1 LYKNYFKDI
10 KNGNLLVLRTCLVQ
24 IIDKWEQLESLISP
38 WILLSV
44 TANSIIIIAGACV
57 LAIQTTITYTTFSLI
72 ISSAASIIRII
83 IYCHFGESITNRFK
97 SLVKKVEVMSL
108 SNTLSN
114 DDWNQLNTIRNM
126 NKQFTVDIFGLFRLR
141 TTTTLAIGAF
151 VLNYSVL
158 LIQTDHNNNPCNSYK
173 LRMNGTPELNS
184 TGTQY

>member
-1 LYKNYFKDI
+1 M
-10 KNGNLLVLRTCLVQ
+10 
-24 IIDKWEQLESLISP
+24 ESLISP
-38 WILLSV
+38 WILLTV

-57 LAIQTTITYTTFSLI
+57 LAIQTTINMSSFEFI

-83 IYCHFGESITNRFK
+83 IYCHFGESITKQIK
-97 SLVKKVEVMSL
+97 SLVKRVEVMSL

-158 LIQTDHNNNPCNSYK
+158 LIQTDHNNNPCDSYK
-173 LRMNGTPELNS
+173 FRINGTS
-184 TGTQY
+184 I

>member
-1 LYKNYFKDI
+1 M
-10 KNGNLLVLRTCLVQ
+10 
-24 IIDKWEQLESLISP
+24 
-38 WILLSV
+38 
-44 TANSIIIIAGACV
+44 
-57 LAIQTTITYTTFSLI
+57 AIQTNINMPSFELI

-83 IYCHFGESITNRFK
+83 IFCYFGESITKQFK

-126 NKQFTVDIFGLFRLR
+126 NKQFTVDIFGFFRLR

-158 LIQTDHNNNPCNSYK
+158 LIQTDHNNNPCDSYK
-173 LRMNGTPELNS
+173 FRINGTS
-184 TGTQY
+184 I

>member
-1 LYKNYFKDI
+1 MSSF
-10 KNGNLLVLRTCLVQ
+10 
-24 IIDKWEQLESLISP
+24 E
-38 WILLSV
+38 
-44 TANSIIIIAGACV
+44 
-57 LAIQTTITYTTFSLI
+57 LI

-83 IYCHFGESITNRFK
+83 IYCYFGESITKQFK

-126 NKQFTVDIFGLFRLR
+126 NKQFTVDIFGLFLLR

-158 LIQTDHNNNPCNSYK
+158 LIQTDHNNNPCDSYK
-173 LRMNGTPELNS
+173 FGINGTS
-184 TGTQY
+184 I

>member
-1 LYKNYFKDI
+1 
-10 KNGNLLVLRTCLVQ
+10 VLRTCLDKIV
-24 IIDKWEQLESLISP
+24 DKWEQLGSLIILSP

-72 ISSAASIIRII
+72 ISSAASIIRIV

-97 SLVKKVEVMSL
+97 SLFKKVEVLSL

-126 NKQFTVDIFGLFRLR
+126 NKQFTADIFGLFRLR

-151 VLNYSVL
+151 VLNYSVS
-158 LIQTDHNNNPCNSYK
+158 LIQTDHNNPCDSYK
-173 LRMNGTPELNS
+173 FKMNGIPEIVT

>member
-1 LYKNYFKDI
+1 M
-10 KNGNLLVLRTCLVQ
+10 T
-24 IIDKWEQLESLISP
+24 
-38 WILLSV
+38 V
-44 TANSIIIIAGACV
+44 TTNSIIIIAGACV
-57 LAIQTTITYTTFSLI
+57 LAIQTTIKVSSFGLI
-72 ISSAASIIRII
+72 MCSVASIIRII
-83 IYCHFGESITNRFK
+83 IYCYFGESITNRFK

-158 LIQTDHNNNPCNSYK
+158 LIQTDHNNNPCDSYK
-173 LRMNGTPELNS
+173 FRINGTS
-184 TGTQY
+184 I

>member
-1 LYKNYFKDI
+1 MKDLT
-10 KNGNLLVLRTCLVQ
+10 NGKLLILRTCLVK

-38 WILLSV
+38 WILLTV

-57 LAIQTTITYTTFSLI
+57 LSIQTTINMSSFELI

-83 IYCHFGESITNRFK
+83 IYCYFGESITKQFK

-126 NKQFTVDIFGLFRLR
+126 NKQFTVDIFGLFLLR

-158 LIQTDHNNNPCNSYK
+158 LIQTDHNNNPCDSYK
-173 LRMNGTPELNS
+173 FGINGTS
-184 TGTQY
+184 I

>member
-1 LYKNYFKDI
+1 MYKLYFKDI
-10 KNGNLLVLRTCLVQ
+10 KNGRLLVLRTCLVKV
-24 IIDKWEQLESLISP
+24 IDKWEQLESLISP

-44 TANSIIIIAGACV
+44 TANSIIIIAGVCV
-57 LAIQTTITYTTFSLI
+57 LAIKTTITYSTFCLI

-83 IYCHFGESITNRFK
+83 IYCHFGESITKQFK
-97 SLVKKVEVMSL
+97 SLVKKVEVLSL

-141 TTTTLAIGAF
+141 TTLTLAIGAF

-158 LIQTDHNNNPCNSYK
+158 LIQTDHNNNPCDSYK
-173 LRMNGTPELNS
+173 FGINGTS
-184 TGTQY
+184 I